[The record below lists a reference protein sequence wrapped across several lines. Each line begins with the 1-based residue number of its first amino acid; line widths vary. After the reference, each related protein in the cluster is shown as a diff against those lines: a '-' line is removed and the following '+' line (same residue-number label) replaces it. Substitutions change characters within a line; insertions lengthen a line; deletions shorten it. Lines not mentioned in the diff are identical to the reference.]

1 MKNQSDTEKKE
12 AQRRREMWLSVL
24 NLFELTVI
32 LGPPSA
38 MRIPVFYHEQ
48 HQN

>member
-1 MKNQSDTEKKE
+1 MKNQSHNEQKE
-12 AQRRREMWLSVL
+12 AQRRREMWLAAL
-24 NLFELTVI
+24 TLFELVVI

-48 HQN
+48 HPN